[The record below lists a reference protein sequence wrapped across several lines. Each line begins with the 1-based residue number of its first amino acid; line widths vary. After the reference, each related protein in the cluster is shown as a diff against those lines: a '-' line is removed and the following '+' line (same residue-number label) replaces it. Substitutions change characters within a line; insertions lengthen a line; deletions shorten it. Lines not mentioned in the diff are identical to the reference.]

1 MDKFYLN
8 YYKNM
13 LGYLESKFPDAP
25 HLTLEEAAAHVTNMT
40 IITTMD
46 SINDYHEL
54 FNRKVD
60 KERLRKRF
68 NTNVDKECTDND

>member
-13 LGYLESKFPDAP
+13 LEYFESKFPDAP

-46 SINDYHEL
+46 SITDYYKL
-54 FNRKVD
+54 SDRKINR
-60 KERLRKRF
+60 ERVRKF